1 MGRLTKDPEI
11 RYSQSAEPIAIV
23 RYTLAINRQY
33 KRPGEPEA
41 DFITCVAF
49 GKRGE
54 FASKYF
60 SKGQLVS
67 VVGKLQ
73 VSSWDD
79 ATGKRNWRTEV
90 ILEEQHFAESKTSF
104 DNSQRRSNIP
114 LNPSTPYPSNE
125 VAPMSAPVQPQ
136 LMSVPQ
142 VPQQEIQQE
151 ADANGFYPISDS
163 IEDDDDLPF
172 F

>member
-1 MGRLTKDPEI
+1 MNKVLLMGRLTKDPEV
-11 RYSQSAEPIAIV
+11 RYTQSAEPLAIV

-33 KRPGEPEA
+33 KRQGEPEA
-41 DFITCVAF
+41 DFINCVAF

-60 SKGQLVS
+60 SKGQMVS
-67 VVGKLQ
+67 VVGRLQ

-79 ATGKRNWRTEV
+79 ATGKRNWKTEV
-90 ILEEQHFAESKTSF
+90 VLEEQHFAESKASF

-114 LNPSTPYPSNE
+114 LNPSTPYPSNQPT
-125 VAPMSAPVQPQ
+125 PMSAPFQPQ
-136 LMSVPQ
+136 VESQAP
-142 VPQQEIQQE
+142 QQE
-151 ADANGFYPISDS
+151 ADANGFYPIADS